1 MAMNVAWRWAM
12 PQVASPNA
20 QADEMAAGIQ
30 GFTQGLGKMI
40 GDARRVRRE
49 DEQRQQAQANWQA
62 TFDQAKAQADQ
73 TQANWEQTYAL
84 QKAAHDLNME
94 TQKDYREWLKSMMVN
109 SLKGGYA
116 NEDEYQKLL
125 QIYGVSP
132 QAGAQAIMLGL
143 DPALARDLL

>member
-40 GDARRVRRE
+40 GGIRQENRE
-49 DEQRQQAQANWQA
+49 DEQRKQAQANWQA

-73 TQANWEQTYAL
+73 TQANWQKTYEMQKAIQDFNMNRQKIQDEWL
-84 QKAAHDLNME
+84 QKFYD
-94 TQKDYREWLKSMMVN
+94 QYFGDD
-109 SLKGGYA
+109 
-116 NEDEYQKLL
+116 DEYEELKQLRAKFGNQGGPSELEL
-125 QIYGVSP
+125 IL
-132 QAGAQAIMLGL
+132 AGLNPSL
-143 DPALARDLL
+143 R

>member
-1 MAMNVAWRWAM
+1 MALNVAWRWST
-12 PQVASPNA
+12 PQIGDPSTVARQN
-20 QADEMAAGIQ
+20 QQ
-30 GFTQGLGKMI
+30 GFQNFAEGLGQMI
-40 GDARRVRRE
+40 GDARRMRRE

-62 TFDQAKAQADQ
+62 TFDRAKANADQ
-73 TQANWEQTYAL
+73 TQANWEKTYAL

-116 NEDEYQKLL
+116 NEDEYRKLL
-125 QIYGVSP
+125 QIYGVNP